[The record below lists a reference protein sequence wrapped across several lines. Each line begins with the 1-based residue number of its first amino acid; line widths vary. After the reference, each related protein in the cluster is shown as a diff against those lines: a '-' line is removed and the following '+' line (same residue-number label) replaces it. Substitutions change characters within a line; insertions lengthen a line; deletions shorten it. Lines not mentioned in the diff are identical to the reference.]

1 LKKNVIIPVFTY
13 IILLVVFITG
23 WWLFQQRNILEF
35 KTISSTISKQLAFRI
50 SDNIRYHIDELYR
63 LKQEWE
69 NKPFDNY
76 DDFTVTIERILL
88 SKGGF
93 QAINFVDTSGTIIW
107 VVPEATNRGAIGKNL
122 YNHQDPSVI
131 ATYTKTV
138 DEGKLEFT
146 PPIPLFQGGWGYAS
160 YLPVILDDKV
170 VGYINGVFRIDD
182 IIEYCLSN
190 QDLKQFVYYID
201 DNNKEIYQSFQPL
214 PNITLEILG
223 SYSIP
228 VFDRF
233 WTVYVSPSSDAKD
246 FPSLSSKIILILGV
260 IIIFC
265 ISWMLRIMMLR
276 QIQVKNSES
285 EYKFLVQ
292 NLDVGVFISR
302 DNIIIYSNSIT
313 SNITGFEKVDILGKS
328 PYDFIKKEYHESISE
343 QENNAI
349 FDINPPKLIEV
360 ELECGDKS
368 VKWARINM
376 LPIQWE
382 NLSTTIFL
390 FADISEYKLAYL
402 GLRRSEE
409 RYRFLFENIQDAV
422 IVHDGNTIVFVNDA
436 GVKMVGAPEMGSL
449 VGTNISRFIHPDYK
463 DVVNDRILQMKD
475 TGKPLPLFQEEMINL
490 KGEKL
495 TVEVSSGPI
504 IFDDKM
510 AFQVIIRNI
519 TSRLKMA
526 QDLKDSEVYY
536 RNLFNSN
543 ADAVFIFK
551 KSKVIECNRR
561 ALELYKCQLDDIIGS
576 SPFLFSNKLQPNG
589 LQSDQSSESFI
600 KSAYQTGEARFEWLH
615 TCKDRSLFDSDVT
628 LKKIKISEETYL
640 LGVIRDITE
649 LKNKEKKEE
658 TLLQISQSVVT
669 SISYD
674 NLFELIH
681 KHLSTLLDTTNFY
694 IAIIDEKESLI
705 QFPYFIDE
713 KDAKPKSRS
722 FAKGLTEY
730 IFKTG
735 KPKILYYENIK
746 SLEKSG
752 EIVLKGTPPQIWLGA
767 PLKLNNK
774 IMGIIVLQSYHNP
787 YEYDET
793 DLEFVSFVAEQIAIS
808 INWKTQEINMKK
820 SELRFKKLSEHL
832 AESNAMKELLLDVVS
847 HDLKNPAGVL
857 SGISEIMISEDPDNE
872 YARIIHESSESLLN
886 VIDNTASLSKMVI
899 GEQLDIISIDLVELL
914 KNVVNDFESPL
925 KEAGM
930 TIELKIHDKLIINN
944 NPIISEVF
952 KNFISNAIKFASSG
966 KKIIVETK
974 RDEKYLTVNI
984 IDFGKTIPKKDYVK
998 VFRRGIQLGKGIK
1011 QGRGLGLSI
1020 VRRISEAHNGK
1031 TGVKPNT
1038 PNGNIFYLK
1047 LPLEK

>member
-1 LKKNVIIPVFTY
+1 MKKNLIIPAFTY
-13 IILLVVFITG
+13 ILLLVIFVSG
-23 WWLFQQRNILEF
+23 WWLFEQRNILEF
-35 KTISSTISKQLAFRI
+35 RTISSTISKQLAFRI

-69 NKPFDNY
+69 NQSFDSY
-76 DDFTVTIERILL
+76 EEFSAVIDRILL

-122 YNHQDPSVI
+122 YNHQDPAVI
-131 ATYTKTV
+131 ETYTKTV
-138 DEGKLEFT
+138 REGTLEFT

-160 YLPVILDDKV
+160 YLPVILDGIV

-201 DNNKEIYQSFQPL
+201 DDDKEIYQSYQHQP
-214 PNITLEILG
+214 NMTLEILG

-228 VFDRF
+228 VFERT
-233 WTVYVSPSSDAKD
+233 WTVYVSPSSEAKD
-246 FPSLSSKIILILGV
+246 FPSIFSKIILVLGI

-265 ISWMLRIMMLR
+265 ISWMLRMMMLR
-276 QIQVKNSES
+276 QMQVRNSES

-292 NLDVGVFISR
+292 NLDVGVIIFR

-313 SNITGFEKVDILGKS
+313 SNITGFERVDILGKS
-328 PYDFIKKEYHESISE
+328 PYDFIKKKYHESIAE
-343 QENNAI
+343 QENTI
-349 FDINPPKLIEV
+349 EFEINPPGSIEV
-360 ELECGDKS
+360 ELECRDDS
-368 VKWARINM
+368 VKWARVNM
-376 LPIQWE
+376 LRIQWE
-382 NLSTTIFL
+382 NLSSTIFL
-390 FADISEYKLAYL
+390 FEDISNYKLAYHR
-402 GLRRSEE
+402 LRRSEE

-422 IVHDGNTIVFVNDA
+422 IVHDGKTILYVNDA
-436 GVKMVGAPEMGSL
+436 GVKMVGAPAENSL
-449 VGTNISRFIHPDYK
+449 VGTNISRFIHHDYK
-463 DVVNDRILQMKD
+463 EVVNDRILQMKK
-475 TGKPLPLFQEEMINL
+475 TREPLPLIQEEMINL
-490 KGEKL
+490 KGEKQ

-519 TSRLKMA
+519 TTRLKMA
-526 QDLKDSEVYY
+526 QELKDSEVYY

-543 ADAVFIFK
+543 ADAVFILK
-551 KSKVIECNRR
+551 ESKVIECNRR
-561 ALELYKCQLDDIIGS
+561 ALEIYKCQLDDIIGS

-589 LQSDQSSESFI
+589 LQSAQSAESLI
-600 KSAYQTGEARFEWLH
+600 NSAYQSGEARFEWLH
-615 TCKDRSLFDSDVT
+615 TCKDGSSFDSDVT
-628 LKKIKISEETYL
+628 LKKIRVSGETYL
-640 LGVIRDITE
+640 LCVVRDITE
-649 LKNKEKKEE
+649 LKKKEKIEK

-669 SISYD
+669 STSYD

-681 KHLSTLLDTTNFY
+681 KHLSTLVDTTNFY
-694 IAIIDEKESLI
+694 IATIDENESRI
-705 QFPYFIDE
+705 HFTYFIDE
-713 KDAKPKSRS
+713 KDTKPESRF

-746 SLEKSG
+746 SLEESG
-752 EIVLKGTPPQIWLGA
+752 EIALKGTPPQIWLGA
-767 PLKLNNK
+767 PLKLNNN

-808 INWKTQEINMKK
+808 INQKTHEINMKK
-820 SELRFKKLSEHL
+820 SELRFKKLSEQL
-832 AESNAMKELLLDVVS
+832 AGSNAMKELLLDVVS

-857 SGISEIMISEDPDNE
+857 SGVSEIMISEDPDNE
-872 YARIIHESSESLLN
+872 YAQIIHDSSKSLLA
-886 VIDNTASLSKMVI
+886 VIDNTTSLSKMVI
-899 GEQLDIISIDLVELL
+899 GEQLDIISLDLSELL
-914 KNVVNDFESPL
+914 INVVNEFESSL
-925 KEAGM
+925 KESGM
-930 TIELKIHDKLIINN
+930 TIELKIQDKIIIKN

-952 KNFISNAIKFASSG
+952 KNYISNAIKFARSG

-974 RDEKYLTVNI
+974 KDEKYLTVNI

-998 VFRRGIQLGKGIK
+998 VFRRGIQLGKGLK

-1031 TGVKPNT
+1031 TGIRPNT

-1047 LPLEK
+1047 LPLE